1 MITSEIGHT
10 TPTEITLRGTNL
22 ATEIIGKKDFV
33 ETWVYSALARWPTEE
48 EKAVINAILVLSL
61 DHGLMPSVIATRMT
75 LLGAPESIPA
85 AVASGLL
92 GAGSRFLGPSAMV
105 TRNFA
110 EWTADLQDDSPADA
124 FEAAAARIIE
134 DHTATKKIILGYGHP
149 IHKEGDPRLV
159 ALRQVAKD
167 NGYYRK
173 GWKLADALLA
183 RLMDRQPALPMNAAG
198 GVGVTVFD
206 MALSPDFAA
215 GLSLVARCAG
225 LMSHIIEERDN
236 PIAQEIWQ
244 MTAQQDDR
252 VDYGNKK
259 S

>member
-1 MITSEIGHT
+1 M
-10 TPTEITLRGTNL
+10 RGKNL

-33 ETWVYSALARWPTEE
+33 ETWVYSALARWPTPE
-48 EKAVINAILVLSL
+48 EKAVMNAILVISL

-85 AVASGLL
+85 AIASGLL

-105 TRNFA
+105 AKNFG
-110 EWTADLQDDSPADA
+110 EWTIGLEDDSPAEA
-124 FEAAAARIIE
+124 FDEKAAAIIAQQ
-134 DHTATKKIILGYGHP
+134 TAAKKIILGYGHP
-149 IHKEGDPRLV
+149 IHKEGDPRIP

-167 NGYYRK
+167 NGFYRK

-183 RLMDRQPALPMNAAG
+183 QLMDRQPALPMNAAG

-225 LMSHIIEERDN
+225 LMSHILEERAN

-244 MTAQQDDR
+244 MAALQDPR
-252 VDYGNKK
+252 VDYGQK
-259 S
+259 